1 MARRAA
7 TCYITRRN
15 SGMKILWICGLPYDV
30 QQEAL
35 RGEDHGAYAA
45 WSWVLGHL
53 PPPPGVD
60 LHIACRTA
68 RHTAPREFS
77 FRGATFHL
85 VPVKARARVFC
96 LFQFD
101 WRYFRDVVVR
111 VQPDVTH
118 AWGTEDAYAQVALR
132 LCPER
137 HLIQVQ
143 GNVNAYRRRVPM
155 PWATIFSAW
164 SERLA
169 LARARHVVAEN
180 DYSLQAALPMVKTK
194 SVHVI
199 EHPIREAFLMA
210 APSTGEGKQ
219 VLFLGAIEER
229 KGIWD
234 ALDAFEH
241 GAAPD
246 WKLGIVG
253 NGRADI
259 MARLRQRIAQCGSP
273 ARITHHPQLDTA
285 ALVALMQAS
294 SVFLL
299 PTRIDTGPT
308 ALKEALAMGLW
319 PVCYDN
325 SGPAHY
331 LRRFQFGALAEDLNL
346 VALTETLRR
355 ALAAQE
361 WKQAMHRAKIASAI
375 RPHFSREPIWQQ
387 LARLYALI
395 RGRESG

>member
-1 MARRAA
+1 
-7 TCYITRRN
+7 
-15 SGMKILWICGLPYDV
+15 MKILWICGLPYEV

-35 RGEDHGAYAA
+35 RGENHGAYAA

-53 PPPPGVD
+53 PPPAGVD
-60 LHIACRTA
+60 LHIACRAA
-68 RHTAPREFS
+68 RHTSPREFP

-96 LFQFD
+96 LFQLD
-101 WRYFRDVVVR
+101 WRYFRDVVERVR
-111 VQPDVTH
+111 PEVTH

-132 LCPER
+132 LCPDR
-137 HLIQVQ
+137 HVIQVQ

-155 PWATIFSAW
+155 AWATVLSAW

-180 DYSLQAALPMVKTK
+180 DYSLQTALPMVKTK

-199 EHPIREAFLMA
+199 EHPIREAFLTA
-210 APSTGEGKQ
+210 AASSGEGKEL
-219 VLFLGAIEER
+219 LFLGAIEER

-234 ALDAFEH
+234 ALDAFEN
-241 GAAPD
+241 GAPRD
-246 WKLGIVG
+246 WKLNIVG

-259 MARLRQRIAQCGSP
+259 VARLRQRVASGSLA
-273 ARITHHPQLDTA
+273 ARVVHHPQLDTA
-285 ALVALMQAS
+285 ALVGLMQAS

-308 ALKEALAMGLW
+308 ALKEALAMGVW

-331 LRRFQFGALAEDLNL
+331 LRRFKFGALAEDLNL
-346 VALTETLRR
+346 AALTETLRR
-355 ALAAQE
+355 SLAAQE
-361 WKQAMHRAKIASAI
+361 WKQLAQRAKVLSEV

-387 LARLYALI
+387 LRRLYASI
-395 RGRESG
+395 AGVTATSA